1 MSESTPHLRDSFLRR
16 VLIVIGITTTVV
28 LSATLLWF
36 GIETFFLIFAGVLLA
51 VFLSSLAEW
60 VSERSS
66 LSYGWSLTG
75 VVGALLLVVGVGG
88 WLLAPQVSAQIDQLI
103 QQLPQAVRQV
113 EQGIKQYAWGQWLA
127 QTSVTADTLT
137 DKQLGDALAQA
148 TGFVSTV
155 IGALT
160 SFVIIVVIG
169 LYLAAQPRLY
179 IRGCVQLVPHRKRD
193 RTRAVLRALGDT
205 LQWWLVGRFISMS
218 LVGILTALGL
228 WLLGVPLA
236 LTLGLIAA
244 LLEFVPY
251 IGTILSAV
259 PAILLALLQG
269 PMQALWV
276 VLLYFVI
283 QSIESYLLTP
293 LVQQRVVSLPPALVL
308 AAQVLMGVLFGVWG
322 IILATPLTAALLV
335 LVQMLYIEDILGDPV
350 KV

>member
-1 MSESTPHLRDSFLRR
+1 
-16 VLIVIGITTTVV
+16 
-28 LSATLLWF
+28 
-36 GIETFFLIFAGVLLA
+36 
-51 VFLSSLAEW
+51 
-60 VSERSS
+60 
-66 LSYGWSLTG
+66 
-75 VVGALLLVVGVGG
+75 
-88 WLLAPQVSAQIDQLI
+88 
-103 QQLPQAVRQV
+103 
-113 EQGIKQYAWGQWLA
+113 
-127 QTSVTADTLT
+127 
-137 DKQLGDALAQA
+137 
-148 TGFVSTV
+148 
-155 IGALT
+155 
-160 SFVIIVVIG
+160 
-169 LYLAAQPRLY
+169 
-179 IRGCVQLVPHRKRD
+179 
-193 RTRAVLRALGDT
+193 
-205 LQWWLVGRFISMS
+205 MS

-236 LTLGLIAA
+236 LILGLIAA

-308 AAQVLMGVLFGVWG
+308 AAQVLMGVLFGAWG